1 MDKTHPLSRLREGQD
16 AVVISLGLSGSI
28 RRRLIDLG
36 LVENASVRCLQ
47 KSPWGDT
54 AAYLIRGAVIALRRE
69 DSSRILV
76 SPCPA
81 EGGCSM

>member
-36 LVENASVRCLQ
+36 LVENAPVRCLQ
-47 KSPWGDT
+47 KSPWGDP

>member
-36 LVENASVRCLQ
+36 LVENAPVRCLQ
-47 KSPWGDT
+47 KSPWGDP

-76 SPCPA
+76 APCPA

>member
-28 RRRLIDLG
+28 RRRLIELG
-36 LVENASVRCLQ
+36 LVENAPVRCLQ
-47 KSPWGDT
+47 KSPWGDP